1 MRETFLPSGMDE
13 LWSMMDRYPEAALFA
28 GGTDLFVRL
37 RTRRYAF
44 PVLIGLERIEELH
57 AIQEDALSFRI
68 GAGATFASLLAH
80 PAVRAHFPV
89 LISALNRLGS
99 PQIRNMGT
107 IGGNIC
113 TASPAGDTLPP
124 LYVLQ
129 AEVEIQRPPVA
140 GGGSRTVPISS
151 FIAGPG
157 QTALKKGEIA
167 VAIHIRKPEASV
179 LHHFEKVGQR
189 KGMAIAVASLAAL
202 LKTARD
208 GTVQKARL
216 AWGSVGPTIIT
227 SPEIDR
233 FLEGRKITPHVA
245 AEAAALARK
254 AVNPINDI
262 RATADYR
269 RNVSGNLLLRLPL
282 LRLPDD

>member
-37 RTRRYAF
+37 RTRRNAF
-44 PVLIGLERIEELH
+44 PALIGLERIEELR
-57 AIQEDALSFRI
+57 AIREDAVSVRI
-68 GAGATFASLLAH
+68 GAGATFASLLTH

-89 LISALNRLGS
+89 LISALKRLGS

-107 IGGNIC
+107 MGGNIC

-129 AEVEIQRPPVA
+129 AEVEIQSSLVS
-140 GGGSRTVPISS
+140 GGGSRNVPIAS

-157 QTALKKGEIA
+157 QTSLKKGEIA
-167 VAIHIRKPEASV
+167 VAVHIRKPEGSV

-208 GTVQKARL
+208 GTVQHARL
-216 AWGSVGPTIIT
+216 AWGSVGPTIVT

-233 FLEGRKITPHVA
+233 FLEGRKITAQVA
-245 AEAAALARK
+245 TAAAALARE
-254 AVNPINDI
+254 AVNPIDDL

-269 RNVSGNLLLRLPL
+269 RTVSGNLLLRLPL
-282 LRLPDD
+282 LRQEGL